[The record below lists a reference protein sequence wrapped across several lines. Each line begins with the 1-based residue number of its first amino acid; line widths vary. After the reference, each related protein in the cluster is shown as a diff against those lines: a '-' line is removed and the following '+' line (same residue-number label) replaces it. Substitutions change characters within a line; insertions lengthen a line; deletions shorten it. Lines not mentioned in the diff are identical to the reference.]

1 MMKYS
6 ELEFMKRLKSIDRS
20 LKEISYFLHVF
31 VEAQLGDEPEAPKQT
46 KEAIS
51 TNAIGF
57 EAPKDEEEDDCD

>member
-20 LKEISYFLHVF
+20 LKEISYFLQLF
-31 VEAQLGDEPEAPKQT
+31 VEAQLGDEPDVPKQT
-46 KEAIS
+46 KEAVS

-57 EAPKDEEEDDCD
+57 QATQDEDESE

>member
-6 ELEFMKRLKSIDRS
+6 ELEFMKRMKSIDRS

-31 VEAQLGDEPEAPKQT
+31 VEAQLGDEPDVPKQT
-46 KEAIS
+46 KEAVS

-57 EAPKDEEEDDCD
+57 QATQEEDDECE

>member
-31 VEAQLGDEPEAPKQT
+31 VEAQLGDEPEVPKQT
-46 KEAIS
+46 KEAVS

-57 EAPKDEEEDDCD
+57 QATQEEDDESE

>member
-46 KEAIS
+46 KEAVS

-57 EAPKDEEEDDCD
+57 QATQEDDECE

>member
-1 MMKYS
+1 MKYS

-46 KEAIS
+46 KEAVS

-57 EAPKDEEEDDCD
+57 QTTQEEDDESE

>member
-31 VEAQLGDEPEAPKQT
+31 VEAQLGDEPDVPKQT
-46 KEAIS
+46 KEAVS

-57 EAPKDEEEDDCD
+57 QATQEEDDECE

>member
-31 VEAQLGDEPEAPKQT
+31 VEAQLGDEPDVPKQT
-46 KEAIS
+46 KETVS

-57 EAPKDEEEDDCD
+57 QATQEEDDECE